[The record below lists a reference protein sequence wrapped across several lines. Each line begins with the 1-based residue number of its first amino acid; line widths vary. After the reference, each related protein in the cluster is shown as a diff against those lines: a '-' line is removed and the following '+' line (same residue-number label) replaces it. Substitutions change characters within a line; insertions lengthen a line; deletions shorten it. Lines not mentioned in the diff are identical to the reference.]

1 MTVRSTSHLNAK
13 KFPALDDF
21 RLIAVVLVVANHT
34 RSADGEFLWLLTVL
48 RRVAVPFFIMVSG
61 YFLACGNW
69 RSTGKFLTKTAMLYG
84 VGVLLYLPLNYYAG
98 QLSPDFFRRVI
109 FDGSFYHLWYLPA
122 LLLGTPIA
130 YYLSRFKPQAAIPIA
145 GALYLIGLGGESYY
159 GLVSGSPVL
168 STVYNG
174 IFQVFDYTRN
184 GLFYVPLFLLMGAA
198 GIVFSRRT
206 SVIGLLCSLAALI
219 VEALLLHRSG
229 IQRHDSMYF
238 FFPFLMIFLFSLL
251 LEANQGERRSLRQL
265 TTVVYLI
272 HPWCLV
278 LVRGAAKVIGL
289 TGLLV
294 ENTVVLFILVL
305 VSSFLLSQIIL
316 LLQPPRPV
324 QTGRAWIEL
333 DRAALCHNVQQLRSI
348 LPEGCALMPAVKA
361 NAYGHGAVLIAKELN
376 RLGIMA
382 FCVATVTEGAELRRG
397 GIKGEILVLGYT
409 HPEQFYMLRR
419 YRLTQTVV
427 DIPYARLLNTY
438 GKKLKVHLK
447 IDTGMHRLGIPADRK
462 EEVAHVFH
470 YRNLVI
476 TGIFTHLCAAD
487 VRTAEQEKFTMGQ
500 AAAFDRVICDLNQRG
515 LNCGKI
521 HLLSSDGLLQYP
533 ELAGDYARVGI
544 ALYGVLSQGAD
555 MESCRI
561 DLRPVLSVKARV
573 ALVKDLYAGE
583 TAGYGLGYR
592 AERDRKIAVLS
603 IGYADGIPRALSC
616 GKGRVLI
623 AGSEAPIIGLIC
635 MDQMLVDVTDIPDA
649 AAGDTAVLIGTSG
662 SRKISACDLAE
673 QTETITNEILS
684 RLGNRLNRIII

>member
-1 MTVRSTSHLNAK
+1 MKAK

-21 RLIAVVLVVANHT
+21 RLIAVILVVANHT

-48 RRVAVPFFIMVSG
+48 RRVSVPFFIMVSG
-61 YFLACGNW
+61 YFLARGNW

-159 GLVSGSPVL
+159 GLVSGIPVL
-168 STVYNG
+168 STFYNG

-184 GLFYVPLFLLMGAA
+184 GLFYVPLFLLLGAA

-278 LVRGAAKVIGL
+278 LVRGAAKIVGL
-289 TGLLV
+289 TG
-294 ENTVVLFILVL
+294 LVL
-305 VSSFLLSQIIL
+305 VSSFLLSQMLL

-333 DRAALCHNVQQLRSI
+333 DRAALRHNVQQLQAI
-348 LPEGCALMPAVKA
+348 LPEGCVLMPAVKA
-361 NAYGHGAVLIAKELN
+361 NAYGHGAVLVAKELN

-409 HPEQFYMLRR
+409 HTEQFYMLRR

-427 DIPYARLLNTY
+427 DISYARLLNTY

-462 EEVAHVFH
+462 EEIARVFN

-487 VRTAEQEKFTMGQ
+487 VRTAEKEKITMGQ
-500 AAAFDRVICDLNQRG
+500 AAAFDRVICDLNKRG

-583 TAGYGLGYR
+583 TAGYGLRYR
-592 AERDRKIAVLS
+592 TESNRKIAVLS
-603 IGYADGIPRALSC
+603 IGYADGIPRDLSC
-616 GKGRVLI
+616 GKGWVLI
-623 AGSEAPIIGLIC
+623 AESEAPIIGLIC
-635 MDQMLVDVTDIPDA
+635 MDQLLVDVTDIPDA

-662 SRKISACDLAE
+662 SRQITACDLAE
-673 QTETITNEILS
+673 QTGTITNEILS